1 MKRIINIK
9 TRLSK
14 DLSTVLLNE
23 LENQNAFGLKQCLKT
38 YELIEGW
45 EEAEEVV
52 RKVFREYCRGVSF
65 PHTSKTPLDLRL
77 QKLNRLNMLCK
88 KKGHIIIS
96 SLSPDI
102 AYSTSDPSPTPK
114 RLLRR
119 PSSSG
124 QLQHSP
130 CPFVQ
135 PHPCSG
141 CFLSTIIGYIK
152 RNIRKV

>member
-14 DLSTVLLNE
+14 DLSTVLINE

-52 RKVFREYCRGVSF
+52 RKVFGEYCRDVS
-65 PHTSKTPLDLRL
+65 PPNVQTALHLRL
-77 QKLNRLNMLCK
+77 EKLNILYK
-88 KKGHIIIS
+88 KDHIVIS

-102 AYSTSDPSPTPK
+102 TYSTSDPSPTPK

-124 QLQHSP
+124 HLQHSP

-135 PHPCSG
+135 PHPCSS
-141 CFLSTIIGYIK
+141 CFLSTIIGCIK